1 MKYKDLR
8 NKARNKF
15 WIGISG
21 TIVFGFAVF
30 IAFLKSIHVSF
41 KGQDFIGDK
50 LSGLIGDLI
59 SFIYSY
65 TDFATIFWE
74 KAWPILPIF
83 NIFHL
88 FQESNYYFFALLA
101 VTLFFYIQLQ
111 DSFWL
116 SSKANKILREV
127 EDEELK
133 RDIKKQRGHIEEP
146 RPDILELEI
155 NVSNPDPWFKRPL
168 GMFAIGLTIA
178 VLGKAITSIL
188 GISG

>member
-8 NKARNKF
+8 KKARNKF

-21 TIVFGFAVF
+21 TLVFGFTVL

-41 KGQDFIGDK
+41 KGQAVIGDT
-50 LSGLIGDLI
+50 LSELIGTLI
-59 SFIYSY
+59 NFIHSY
-65 TDFATIFWE
+65 TDFASIFWE
-74 KAWPILPIF
+74 KVWPILPIL
-83 NIFHL
+83 NPLHL
-88 FQESNYYFFALLA
+88 LQESNYYFFTLVA
-101 VTLFFYIQLQ
+101 VALFFYIQLQ

-133 RDIKKQRGHIEEP
+133 RDIKKQRGHIEGP
-146 RPDILELEI
+146 RPDILELDI

-168 GMFAIGLTIA
+168 GILAIGLIVA
-178 VLGKAITSIL
+178 VFGKVITSIL
-188 GISG
+188 GVNG